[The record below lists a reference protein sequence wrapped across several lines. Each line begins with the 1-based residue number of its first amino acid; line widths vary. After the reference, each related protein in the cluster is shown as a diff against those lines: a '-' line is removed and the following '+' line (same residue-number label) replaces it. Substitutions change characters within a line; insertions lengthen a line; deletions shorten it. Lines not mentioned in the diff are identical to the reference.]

1 MLWGSG
7 ERAWSLLGFDL
18 GGSGCAV
25 GGLRCGVVLAGGRG
39 LGLWWGFKMRLR
51 RRVGNRRPFARAA
64 SPLARRRFPTQRLH
78 APVLSVLAARLARR
92 GMLTRVRGH
101 SACAAPQSAV
111 KGPLWTVDGITR
123 NDDADRTRVRI
134 GLAVWTSTDQRSRRG
149 SDRRPR
155 CWTASTP
162 STPTS
167 AGCKPTGCAPTPNSS
182 T

>member
-92 GMLTRVRGH
+92 GMLTRCVVTLL
-101 SACAAPQSAV
+101 APQHNQPSKV
-111 KGPLWTVDGITR
+111 YYGQWM
-123 NDDADRTRVRI
+123 
-134 GLAVWTSTDQRSRRG
+134 G
-149 SDRRPR
+149 SPEMM
-155 CWTASTP
+155 TP
-162 STPTS
+162 IELKL
-167 AGCKPTGCAPTPNSS
+167 G
-182 T
+182 